1 MWQGINDNGSGSM
14 TILEI
19 ALQLGHM
26 LHVERVQLANKVR
39 FCWWGAE
46 EVGLKGSEHY
56 VAYLNQ
62 TDQAE
67 LSKIALALNFDM
79 VGSPNFIRGV
89 YNGTQGEMAVADK
102 CCC

>member
-1 MWQGINDNGSGSM
+1 M

-26 LHVERVQLANKVR
+26 LRGERVQLANKVR

-56 VAYLNQ
+56 VSALNA
-62 TDQAE
+62 TNPTA
-67 LSKIALALNFDM
+67 LSQIALALNFDM
-79 VGSPNFIRGV
+79 LASPNFIRGV
-89 YNGTQGEMAVADK
+89 YNGTMGEHEASS
-102 CCC
+102 